1 MIKIAFCDDDMEV
14 LHQMNELL
22 DRYRVERNE
31 DITYAAFQSPFELLT
46 EIEKGIRPDILFLD
60 VVMPG
65 QNGMDVAKEIRQY
78 DTNMKI
84 IFLTSSPE
92 FAVESYSVGA
102 YFYQLKPIWEESFFR
117 LMDAV
122 LSGACTKAVIADCAL
137 LVTAGT
143 VGRLV
148 LLGTSGVLSHKGA
161 YGALFRVRCMVTE
174 HLAKVSLGALDER
187 STGAVKTVLNEDI
200 EKLELFLAHNLPEF
214 VAYLTGPVV
223 IFLYLLSVNAP
234 LALVSLIPLPL
245 AGIVMAVIFQRMKG
259 VLSDVNRSLVGFNSV
274 MIEYISGMRLIKAY
288 NMGRLAAPSR
298 SFPMP
303 LRRRTGSGTWS
314 HTRRL
319 RPMPPFCCWWSAE
332 WC

>member
-46 EIEKGIRPDILFLD
+46 EIEKGIIPDILFLD

-117 LMDAV
+117 LMDSVLAECEKKKKNSLILRSKDGITRIDLQQLEYCEVLGRKLLFHLENGAV
-122 LSGACTKAVIADCAL
+122 LES
-137 LVTAGT
+137 AG
-143 VGRLV
+143 
-148 LLGTSGVLSHKGA
+148 
-161 YGALFRVRCMVTE
+161 
-174 HLAKVSLGALDER
+174 SLD
-187 STGAVKTVLNEDI
+187 D
-200 EKLELFLAHNLPEF
+200 
-214 VAYLTGPVV
+214 
-223 IFLYLLSVNAP
+223 
-234 LALVSLIPLPL
+234 L
-245 AGIVMAVIFQRMKG
+245 AGQLMQYSNFFRPHRSF
-259 VLSDVNRSLVGFNSV
+259 LVN
-274 MIEYISGMRLIKAY
+274 MEYIQNIS
-288 NMGRLAAPSR
+288 SR
-298 SFPMP
+298 SIKMVND
-303 LRRRTGSGTWS
+303 
-314 HTRRL
+314 
-319 RPMPPFCCWWSAE
+319 AE
-332 WC
+332 IPIPHGKCSEIKNTYMEYAFNGEQAVL

>member
-22 DRYRVERNE
+22 DRYRGERNE

-122 LSGACTKAVIADCAL
+122 LAECEKKKKNSLILRSKDGITRIDLQQLEYCEVLGRKL
-137 LVTAGT
+137 L
-143 VGRLV
+143 
-148 LLGTSGVLSHKGA
+148 
-161 YGALFRVRCMVTE
+161 F
-174 HLAKVSLGALDER
+174 HLQN
-187 STGAVKTVLNEDI
+187 GAVMES
-200 EKLELFLAHNLPEF
+200 A
-214 VAYLTGPVV
+214 G
-223 IFLYLLSVNAP
+223 
-234 LALVSLIPLPL
+234 SLDDL
-245 AGIVMAVIFQRMKG
+245 AGQLMQYSNFFRPHRSF
-259 VLSDVNRSLVGFNSV
+259 LVN
-274 MIEYISGMRLIKAY
+274 MEYIQNIS
-288 NMGRLAAPSR
+288 SR
-298 SFPMP
+298 SIKMVND
-303 LRRRTGSGTWS
+303 
-314 HTRRL
+314 
-319 RPMPPFCCWWSAE
+319 AE
-332 WC
+332 IPIPHGKCSEIKNTYMEYAFNGEQAVL

>member
-22 DRYRVERNE
+22 DCYRVERNE

-60 VVMPG
+60 VVMPE

-122 LSGACTKAVIADCAL
+122 LVECEKKKKNSLILRSKDGITRIDLQQLEYCEVLGRKL
-137 LVTAGT
+137 L
-143 VGRLV
+143 
-148 LLGTSGVLSHKGA
+148 
-161 YGALFRVRCMVTE
+161 F
-174 HLAKVSLGALDER
+174 HLEN
-187 STGAVKTVLNEDI
+187 GAV
-200 EKLELFLAHNLPEF
+200 LESA
-214 VAYLTGPVV
+214 G
-223 IFLYLLSVNAP
+223 
-234 LALVSLIPLPL
+234 SLDDL
-245 AGIVMAVIFQRMKG
+245 AGQLMQYSNFFRPHRSF
-259 VLSDVNRSLVGFNSV
+259 LVN
-274 MIEYISGMRLIKAY
+274 MEYIQNIS
-288 NMGRLAAPSR
+288 SR
-298 SFPMP
+298 SIKMVND
-303 LRRRTGSGTWS
+303 
-314 HTRRL
+314 
-319 RPMPPFCCWWSAE
+319 AE
-332 WC
+332 IPIPHGKCSEIKNTYMEYAFNGEQAVL

>member
-1 MIKIAFCDDDMEV
+1 MIKIAFCDADMEV

-122 LSGACTKAVIADCAL
+122 LVECEKKKKNSLILRSKDGITRIDLQQLEYCEVLGRKL
-137 LVTAGT
+137 L
-143 VGRLV
+143 
-148 LLGTSGVLSHKGA
+148 
-161 YGALFRVRCMVTE
+161 F
-174 HLAKVSLGALDER
+174 HLEN
-187 STGAVKTVLNEDI
+187 GAV
-200 EKLELFLAHNLPEF
+200 LESA
-214 VAYLTGPVV
+214 G
-223 IFLYLLSVNAP
+223 
-234 LALVSLIPLPL
+234 SLDDL
-245 AGIVMAVIFQRMKG
+245 AGQLMQYSNFFRPHRSF
-259 VLSDVNRSLVGFNSV
+259 LVN
-274 MIEYISGMRLIKAY
+274 MEYIQNIS
-288 NMGRLAAPSR
+288 SR
-298 SFPMP
+298 SIKMVND
-303 LRRRTGSGTWS
+303 
-314 HTRRL
+314 
-319 RPMPPFCCWWSAE
+319 AE
-332 WC
+332 IPIPHGKCSEIKNTYMEYAFNGEQAVL

>member
-122 LSGACTKAVIADCAL
+122 LAECEKKKKNSLILRSKDGITRIDLQQLEYCEVLGRKL
-137 LVTAGT
+137 L
-143 VGRLV
+143 
-148 LLGTSGVLSHKGA
+148 
-161 YGALFRVRCMVTE
+161 F
-174 HLAKVSLGALDER
+174 HLEN
-187 STGAVKTVLNEDI
+187 GAV
-200 EKLELFLAHNLPEF
+200 LESA
-214 VAYLTGPVV
+214 G
-223 IFLYLLSVNAP
+223 
-234 LALVSLIPLPL
+234 SLDDL
-245 AGIVMAVIFQRMKG
+245 AGQLMQYSNFFRPHRSF
-259 VLSDVNRSLVGFNSV
+259 LVN
-274 MIEYISGMRLIKAY
+274 MEYIQNIS
-288 NMGRLAAPSR
+288 SR
-298 SFPMP
+298 SIKIVND
-303 LRRRTGSGTWS
+303 
-314 HTRRL
+314 
-319 RPMPPFCCWWSAE
+319 AE
-332 WC
+332 IPIPHGKCSEIKNTYMEYAFNGEQAVL

>member
-122 LSGACTKAVIADCAL
+122 LAGGEKKKKNSLILRSKDGITRIDLQQLEYCEVLGRKL
-137 LVTAGT
+137 L
-143 VGRLV
+143 
-148 LLGTSGVLSHKGA
+148 
-161 YGALFRVRCMVTE
+161 F
-174 HLAKVSLGALDER
+174 HLED
-187 STGAVKTVLNEDI
+187 GAV
-200 EKLELFLAHNLPEF
+200 LESA
-214 VAYLTGPVV
+214 G
-223 IFLYLLSVNAP
+223 
-234 LALVSLIPLPL
+234 SLDDL
-245 AGIVMAVIFQRMKG
+245 AGQLMQYSNFFRPHRSF
-259 VLSDVNRSLVGFNSV
+259 LVN
-274 MIEYISGMRLIKAY
+274 MEYIQNIS
-288 NMGRLAAPSR
+288 SR
-298 SFPMP
+298 SIKMVND
-303 LRRRTGSGTWS
+303 
-314 HTRRL
+314 
-319 RPMPPFCCWWSAE
+319 AE
-332 WC
+332 IPIPHGKCSEIKNTYMEYAFNGEQAVL

>member
-14 LHQMNELL
+14 LHQINELL

-122 LSGACTKAVIADCAL
+122 LAECEKKKKNSLILRSKDGITRIDLQQLEYCEVLGRKL
-137 LVTAGT
+137 L
-143 VGRLV
+143 
-148 LLGTSGVLSHKGA
+148 
-161 YGALFRVRCMVTE
+161 F
-174 HLAKVSLGALDER
+174 HLEN
-187 STGAVKTVLNEDI
+187 GAV
-200 EKLELFLAHNLPEF
+200 LESA
-214 VAYLTGPVV
+214 G
-223 IFLYLLSVNAP
+223 
-234 LALVSLIPLPL
+234 SLDDL
-245 AGIVMAVIFQRMKG
+245 AGQLMQHSNFFRPHRSF
-259 VLSDVNRSLVGFNSV
+259 LVN
-274 MIEYISGMRLIKAY
+274 MEYIQNIS
-288 NMGRLAAPSR
+288 SR
-298 SFPMP
+298 SIKMVND
-303 LRRRTGSGTWS
+303 
-314 HTRRL
+314 
-319 RPMPPFCCWWSAE
+319 AE
-332 WC
+332 IPIPHGKCSEIKNTYMEYAFNGEQAVL

>member
-122 LSGACTKAVIADCAL
+122 LAECEKKKKNSLILRSKDGITRIDLQQLEYCEVLGRKL
-137 LVTAGT
+137 L
-143 VGRLV
+143 
-148 LLGTSGVLSHKGA
+148 
-161 YGALFRVRCMVTE
+161 F
-174 HLAKVSLGALDER
+174 HLEN
-187 STGAVKTVLNEDI
+187 GAV
-200 EKLELFLAHNLPEF
+200 LESAGSLDDLAVQLMQYSNFFRPHRSFL
-214 VAYLTGPVV
+214 
-223 IFLYLLSVNAP
+223 VN
-234 LALVSLIPLPL
+234 
-245 AGIVMAVIFQRMKG
+245 M
-259 VLSDVNRSLVGFNSV
+259 
-274 MIEYISGMRLIKAY
+274 EYIQNIS
-288 NMGRLAAPSR
+288 SR
-298 SFPMP
+298 SIKMVNN
-303 LRRRTGSGTWS
+303 
-314 HTRRL
+314 
-319 RPMPPFCCWWSAE
+319 AE
-332 WC
+332 IPIPHGKCSEIKNTYMEYAFNGEQAVL

>member
-1 MIKIAFCDDDMEV
+1 MIKIACCDDDMEV

-122 LSGACTKAVIADCAL
+122 LVECEKKKKNSLILRSKDGITRIDLQQLEYCEVLGRKL
-137 LVTAGT
+137 L
-143 VGRLV
+143 
-148 LLGTSGVLSHKGA
+148 
-161 YGALFRVRCMVTE
+161 F
-174 HLAKVSLGALDER
+174 HLEN
-187 STGAVKTVLNEDI
+187 GAV
-200 EKLELFLAHNLPEF
+200 LESA
-214 VAYLTGPVV
+214 G
-223 IFLYLLSVNAP
+223 
-234 LALVSLIPLPL
+234 SLDDL
-245 AGIVMAVIFQRMKG
+245 AGQLMQYSNFFRPHRSF
-259 VLSDVNRSLVGFNSV
+259 LVN
-274 MIEYISGMRLIKAY
+274 MEYIQNIS
-288 NMGRLAAPSR
+288 SR
-298 SFPMP
+298 SIKMVND
-303 LRRRTGSGTWS
+303 
-314 HTRRL
+314 
-319 RPMPPFCCWWSAE
+319 AE
-332 WC
+332 IPIPHGKCSEIKNTYMEYAFNGEQAVL

>member
-122 LSGACTKAVIADCAL
+122 LAECEKKKKNSLILRSKDGITRIDLQQLEYCEVLGRKL
-137 LVTAGT
+137 L
-143 VGRLV
+143 
-148 LLGTSGVLSHKGA
+148 
-161 YGALFRVRCMVTE
+161 F
-174 HLAKVSLGALDER
+174 HLEN
-187 STGAVKTVLNEDI
+187 GAV
-200 EKLELFLAHNLPEF
+200 LESA
-214 VAYLTGPVV
+214 G
-223 IFLYLLSVNAP
+223 
-234 LALVSLIPLPL
+234 SLDDL
-245 AGIVMAVIFQRMKG
+245 AGQLMQDSNFFRPHRSF
-259 VLSDVNRSLVGFNSV
+259 LVN
-274 MIEYISGMRLIKAY
+274 MEYIQNIS
-288 NMGRLAAPSR
+288 SR
-298 SFPMP
+298 SIKMVND
-303 LRRRTGSGTWS
+303 
-314 HTRRL
+314 
-319 RPMPPFCCWWSAE
+319 AE
-332 WC
+332 IPIPHGKCSEIKNTYMEYAFNGEQAVL

>member
-122 LSGACTKAVIADCAL
+122 LAECEKKKKNRLILRSKDGITRINLQQLEYCEVLGRKL
-137 LVTAGT
+137 L
-143 VGRLV
+143 
-148 LLGTSGVLSHKGA
+148 
-161 YGALFRVRCMVTE
+161 F
-174 HLAKVSLGALDER
+174 HLEN
-187 STGAVKTVLNEDI
+187 GAV
-200 EKLELFLAHNLPEF
+200 LESA
-214 VAYLTGPVV
+214 G
-223 IFLYLLSVNAP
+223 
-234 LALVSLIPLPL
+234 SLDDL
-245 AGIVMAVIFQRMKG
+245 AGQLMQYSNFFRPHRSF
-259 VLSDVNRSLVGFNSV
+259 LVN
-274 MIEYISGMRLIKAY
+274 MEYIQNIS
-288 NMGRLAAPSR
+288 SR
-298 SFPMP
+298 SIKMVND
-303 LRRRTGSGTWS
+303 
-314 HTRRL
+314 
-319 RPMPPFCCWWSAE
+319 AE
-332 WC
+332 IPIPHGKCSEIKNTYMEYAFNGEQAVL

>member
-46 EIEKGIRPDILFLD
+46 EIEKGIRPDILLLD

-122 LSGACTKAVIADCAL
+122 LAECEKKKKNRLILRSKDGITRIDLQQLEYCEVLGRKL
-137 LVTAGT
+137 L
-143 VGRLV
+143 
-148 LLGTSGVLSHKGA
+148 
-161 YGALFRVRCMVTE
+161 F
-174 HLAKVSLGALDER
+174 HLEN
-187 STGAVKTVLNEDI
+187 GAV
-200 EKLELFLAHNLPEF
+200 LESA
-214 VAYLTGPVV
+214 G
-223 IFLYLLSVNAP
+223 
-234 LALVSLIPLPL
+234 SLDDL
-245 AGIVMAVIFQRMKG
+245 AGQLMQYSNFFRPHRSF
-259 VLSDVNRSLVGFNSV
+259 LVN
-274 MIEYISGMRLIKAY
+274 MEYIQNIS
-288 NMGRLAAPSR
+288 SR
-298 SFPMP
+298 SIKMVND
-303 LRRRTGSGTWS
+303 
-314 HTRRL
+314 
-319 RPMPPFCCWWSAE
+319 AE
-332 WC
+332 IPIPHGKCSEIKNTYMEYAFNGEQAVL

>member
-65 QNGMDVAKEIRQY
+65 QNGMDVAKEIRHY

-122 LSGACTKAVIADCAL
+122 LAECEKKKKNSLILRSKDGITRIDLQQLEYCEVLGRKL
-137 LVTAGT
+137 L
-143 VGRLV
+143 
-148 LLGTSGVLSHKGA
+148 
-161 YGALFRVRCMVTE
+161 F
-174 HLAKVSLGALDER
+174 HLED
-187 STGAVKTVLNEDI
+187 GAV
-200 EKLELFLAHNLPEF
+200 LESA
-214 VAYLTGPVV
+214 G
-223 IFLYLLSVNAP
+223 
-234 LALVSLIPLPL
+234 SLDDL
-245 AGIVMAVIFQRMKG
+245 AGQLMQYSNFFRPHRSF
-259 VLSDVNRSLVGFNSV
+259 LVN
-274 MIEYISGMRLIKAY
+274 MEYIQNIS
-288 NMGRLAAPSR
+288 SR
-298 SFPMP
+298 SIKMVND
-303 LRRRTGSGTWS
+303 
-314 HTRRL
+314 
-319 RPMPPFCCWWSAE
+319 AE
-332 WC
+332 IPIPHGKCSEIKNTYMEYAFNGEQAVL

>member
-117 LMDAV
+117 LMDSVLAECEKKKKNSLILRSKDGITRIDLQQLEYCEVLGRKLLFHLENGAV
-122 LSGACTKAVIADCAL
+122 LEGAGSLDD
-137 LVTAGT
+137 LVGQ
-143 VGRLV
+143 LMQY
-148 LLGTSGVLSHKGA
+148 SNF
-161 YGALFRVRCMVTE
+161 FR
-174 HLAKVSLGALDER
+174 
-187 STGAVKTVLNEDI
+187 
-200 EKLELFLAHNLPEF
+200 P
-214 VAYLTGPVV
+214 
-223 IFLYLLSVNAP
+223 
-234 LALVSLIPLPL
+234 
-245 AGIVMAVIFQRMKG
+245 
-259 VLSDVNRSLVGFNSV
+259 NRSFLVN
-274 MIEYISGMRLIKAY
+274 MEYIQNIS
-288 NMGRLAAPSR
+288 SR
-298 SFPMP
+298 SIKMVND
-303 LRRRTGSGTWS
+303 
-314 HTRRL
+314 
-319 RPMPPFCCWWSAE
+319 AE
-332 WC
+332 IPIPHGKCSEIKNTYMEYAFNGEQAVL

>member
-46 EIEKGIRPDILFLD
+46 KIEKGIRPDILFLD

-102 YFYQLKPIWEESFFR
+102 YFYQLNPIWEERFFR

-122 LSGACTKAVIADCAL
+122 LAEWEKKKKNSLILRSKDGITRIDLQQLEYCEVLGRKL
-137 LVTAGT
+137 L
-143 VGRLV
+143 
-148 LLGTSGVLSHKGA
+148 
-161 YGALFRVRCMVTE
+161 F
-174 HLAKVSLGALDER
+174 HLEN
-187 STGAVKTVLNEDI
+187 GAVMES
-200 EKLELFLAHNLPEF
+200 A
-214 VAYLTGPVV
+214 G
-223 IFLYLLSVNAP
+223 
-234 LALVSLIPLPL
+234 SLDDL
-245 AGIVMAVIFQRMKG
+245 AGQLMQYSNFFRPHRSF
-259 VLSDVNRSLVGFNSV
+259 LVN
-274 MIEYISGMRLIKAY
+274 MEYIQNIS
-288 NMGRLAAPSR
+288 SR
-298 SFPMP
+298 SIKMVND
-303 LRRRTGSGTWS
+303 
-314 HTRRL
+314 
-319 RPMPPFCCWWSAE
+319 AE
-332 WC
+332 IPIPHGKCSEIKNTYMEYAFNGEQAVL

>member
-102 YFYQLKPIWEESFFR
+102 YFYQLKPIWEGSFFR

-122 LSGACTKAVIADCAL
+122 LAECEKKKKNSLILRSKDGITRIDLQQLEYCEVLGRKL
-137 LVTAGT
+137 L
-143 VGRLV
+143 
-148 LLGTSGVLSHKGA
+148 
-161 YGALFRVRCMVTE
+161 F
-174 HLAKVSLGALDER
+174 HLEN
-187 STGAVKTVLNEDI
+187 GAV
-200 EKLELFLAHNLPEF
+200 LESA
-214 VAYLTGPVV
+214 G
-223 IFLYLLSVNAP
+223 
-234 LALVSLIPLPL
+234 SLDDL
-245 AGIVMAVIFQRMKG
+245 AGQLMQYSNFFRPHRSF
-259 VLSDVNRSLVGFNSV
+259 LVNMEYIQNISSRSIKMVNDAEIPIPHGKCSEIKNTY
-274 MIEYISGMRLIKAY
+274 IEYAFNGEQAVL
-288 NMGRLAAPSR
+288 
-298 SFPMP
+298 
-303 LRRRTGSGTWS
+303 
-314 HTRRL
+314 
-319 RPMPPFCCWWSAE
+319 
-332 WC
+332 

>member
-122 LSGACTKAVIADCAL
+122 LAECEKKKKNSLILRSKDGITRIDLQQLEYCEVLGRKL
-137 LVTAGT
+137 L
-143 VGRLV
+143 
-148 LLGTSGVLSHKGA
+148 
-161 YGALFRVRCMVTE
+161 F
-174 HLAKVSLGALDER
+174 HLEN
-187 STGAVKTVLNEDI
+187 GAV
-200 EKLELFLAHNLPEF
+200 LESA
-214 VAYLTGPVV
+214 G
-223 IFLYLLSVNAP
+223 
-234 LALVSLIPLPL
+234 SLDDL
-245 AGIVMAVIFQRMKG
+245 AGQLMQYSNFFRPHRSF
-259 VLSDVNRSLVGFNSV
+259 LVN
-274 MIEYISGMRLIKAY
+274 MEYIQNIS
-288 NMGRLAAPSR
+288 SR
-298 SFPMP
+298 SIKMVND
-303 LRRRTGSGTWS
+303 
-314 HTRRL
+314 
-319 RPMPPFCCWWSAE
+319 AE
-332 WC
+332 IPVPHGKCSEIKNTYMEYAFNGEQAVL

>member
-122 LSGACTKAVIADCAL
+122 LAECEKKKKNSLILRSKDGITRIDLQQLEYCEVLGRKL
-137 LVTAGT
+137 L
-143 VGRLV
+143 
-148 LLGTSGVLSHKGA
+148 
-161 YGALFRVRCMVTE
+161 F
-174 HLAKVSLGALDER
+174 HLED
-187 STGAVKTVLNEDI
+187 GAV
-200 EKLELFLAHNLPEF
+200 LESA
-214 VAYLTGPVV
+214 G
-223 IFLYLLSVNAP
+223 
-234 LALVSLIPLPL
+234 SLDDL
-245 AGIVMAVIFQRMKG
+245 AGQLMQYSNFFRPHRSF
-259 VLSDVNRSLVGFNSV
+259 LVN
-274 MIEYISGMRLIKAY
+274 MEYIQNIS
-288 NMGRLAAPSR
+288 SR
-298 SFPMP
+298 SIKMVNDADIPIPHGKCSEIKNTYMEYAFNGEQAV
-303 LRRRTGSGTWS
+303 L
-314 HTRRL
+314 
-319 RPMPPFCCWWSAE
+319 
-332 WC
+332 

>member
-22 DRYRVERNE
+22 DLYRVERNE

-122 LSGACTKAVIADCAL
+122 LAECEKKKKNSLILRSKDGITRIDLQQLEYCEVLGRKL
-137 LVTAGT
+137 L
-143 VGRLV
+143 
-148 LLGTSGVLSHKGA
+148 
-161 YGALFRVRCMVTE
+161 F
-174 HLAKVSLGALDER
+174 HLEN
-187 STGAVKTVLNEDI
+187 GAV
-200 EKLELFLAHNLPEF
+200 LESA
-214 VAYLTGPVV
+214 G
-223 IFLYLLSVNAP
+223 
-234 LALVSLIPLPL
+234 SLDDL
-245 AGIVMAVIFQRMKG
+245 AGQLMQHSNFFRPHRSF
-259 VLSDVNRSLVGFNSV
+259 LVN
-274 MIEYISGMRLIKAY
+274 MEYIQNIS
-288 NMGRLAAPSR
+288 SR
-298 SFPMP
+298 SIKMVND
-303 LRRRTGSGTWS
+303 
-314 HTRRL
+314 
-319 RPMPPFCCWWSAE
+319 AE
-332 WC
+332 IPIPHGKCSEIKNTYMEYAFNGEQAVL

>member
-78 DTNMKI
+78 DKNMKI

-122 LSGACTKAVIADCAL
+122 LAECEKKKKNSLILRSKDGITRIDLQQLEYCEVLGRKL
-137 LVTAGT
+137 L
-143 VGRLV
+143 
-148 LLGTSGVLSHKGA
+148 
-161 YGALFRVRCMVTE
+161 F
-174 HLAKVSLGALDER
+174 HLEN
-187 STGAVKTVLNEDI
+187 GAV
-200 EKLELFLAHNLPEF
+200 LESA
-214 VAYLTGPVV
+214 G
-223 IFLYLLSVNAP
+223 
-234 LALVSLIPLPL
+234 SLDDL
-245 AGIVMAVIFQRMKG
+245 AGQLMQYSNFFRPHRSF
-259 VLSDVNRSLVGFNSV
+259 LVN
-274 MIEYISGMRLIKAY
+274 MEYIQNIS
-288 NMGRLAAPSR
+288 SR
-298 SFPMP
+298 SIKMVND
-303 LRRRTGSGTWS
+303 
-314 HTRRL
+314 
-319 RPMPPFCCWWSAE
+319 AE
-332 WC
+332 IPIPHGKCSEIKNTYMEYAFNGEQAVL

>member
-1 MIKIAFCDDDMEV
+1 MIKIAFCGDDMEV

-122 LSGACTKAVIADCAL
+122 LAEREKKKKNSLILRSKDGITRIDLQQLEYCEVLGRKL
-137 LVTAGT
+137 L
-143 VGRLV
+143 
-148 LLGTSGVLSHKGA
+148 
-161 YGALFRVRCMVTE
+161 F
-174 HLAKVSLGALDER
+174 HLEN
-187 STGAVKTVLNEDI
+187 GAV
-200 EKLELFLAHNLPEF
+200 LESA
-214 VAYLTGPVV
+214 G
-223 IFLYLLSVNAP
+223 
-234 LALVSLIPLPL
+234 SLDDL
-245 AGIVMAVIFQRMKG
+245 AGQLMQYSNFFRPHRSF
-259 VLSDVNRSLVGFNSV
+259 LVNMEYIQNISSRSIKMVNDAEIPIPHGKCSEIKNTY
-274 MIEYISGMRLIKAY
+274 IEYAFNGEQAVL
-288 NMGRLAAPSR
+288 
-298 SFPMP
+298 
-303 LRRRTGSGTWS
+303 
-314 HTRRL
+314 
-319 RPMPPFCCWWSAE
+319 
-332 WC
+332 

>member
-31 DITYAAFQSPFELLT
+31 DITYVAFQSPFELLT

-78 DTNMKI
+78 HTNMKI

-122 LSGACTKAVIADCAL
+122 LAECEKKKKNSLILRSKDGITRIDLQQLEYCEVLGRKL
-137 LVTAGT
+137 L
-143 VGRLV
+143 
-148 LLGTSGVLSHKGA
+148 
-161 YGALFRVRCMVTE
+161 F
-174 HLAKVSLGALDER
+174 HLEN
-187 STGAVKTVLNEDI
+187 GAV
-200 EKLELFLAHNLPEF
+200 LESA
-214 VAYLTGPVV
+214 G
-223 IFLYLLSVNAP
+223 
-234 LALVSLIPLPL
+234 SLDDL
-245 AGIVMAVIFQRMKG
+245 AGQLMQYSNFFRPHRSF
-259 VLSDVNRSLVGFNSV
+259 LVN
-274 MIEYISGMRLIKAY
+274 MEYIQNIS
-288 NMGRLAAPSR
+288 SR
-298 SFPMP
+298 SIKMVND
-303 LRRRTGSGTWS
+303 
-314 HTRRL
+314 
-319 RPMPPFCCWWSAE
+319 AE
-332 WC
+332 IPIPHGKCSEIKNTYMEYAFNGEQAVL

>member
-14 LHQMNELL
+14 LHQINELL

-31 DITYAAFQSPFELLT
+31 DITYAAFQSPIELLT

-122 LSGACTKAVIADCAL
+122 LAECEKKKKNSLILRSKDGITRIDLQQLEYCEVLGRKL
-137 LVTAGT
+137 L
-143 VGRLV
+143 
-148 LLGTSGVLSHKGA
+148 
-161 YGALFRVRCMVTE
+161 F
-174 HLAKVSLGALDER
+174 HLEN
-187 STGAVKTVLNEDI
+187 GAV
-200 EKLELFLAHNLPEF
+200 LESA
-214 VAYLTGPVV
+214 G
-223 IFLYLLSVNAP
+223 
-234 LALVSLIPLPL
+234 SLDDL
-245 AGIVMAVIFQRMKG
+245 AGQLMQHSNFFRPHRSF
-259 VLSDVNRSLVGFNSV
+259 LVN
-274 MIEYISGMRLIKAY
+274 MEYIQNIS
-288 NMGRLAAPSR
+288 SR
-298 SFPMP
+298 SIKMVND
-303 LRRRTGSGTWS
+303 
-314 HTRRL
+314 
-319 RPMPPFCCWWSAE
+319 AE
-332 WC
+332 IPIPHGKCSEIKNTYMEYAFNGEQAVL

>member
-65 QNGMDVAKEIRQY
+65 QNGMAVAKEIRQY

-117 LMDAV
+117 LMDSVLAECEKKKKNSLILRSKDGITRIDLQQLEYCEVLGRKLLFHLENGAV
-122 LSGACTKAVIADCAL
+122 LES
-137 LVTAGT
+137 AG
-143 VGRLV
+143 
-148 LLGTSGVLSHKGA
+148 
-161 YGALFRVRCMVTE
+161 
-174 HLAKVSLGALDER
+174 SLD
-187 STGAVKTVLNEDI
+187 D
-200 EKLELFLAHNLPEF
+200 
-214 VAYLTGPVV
+214 
-223 IFLYLLSVNAP
+223 
-234 LALVSLIPLPL
+234 L
-245 AGIVMAVIFQRMKG
+245 AGQLMQYSNFFRPHRSF
-259 VLSDVNRSLVGFNSV
+259 LVN
-274 MIEYISGMRLIKAY
+274 MEYIQNIS
-288 NMGRLAAPSR
+288 SR
-298 SFPMP
+298 SIKMVND
-303 LRRRTGSGTWS
+303 
-314 HTRRL
+314 
-319 RPMPPFCCWWSAE
+319 AE
-332 WC
+332 IPIPHGKCSEIKNTYMEYAFNGEQAVL

>member
-117 LMDAV
+117 LMDSVLAECEKKKKKKKNSLILRSKDGITRIDLQQLEYCEVLGRKLLFHLENGAV
-122 LSGACTKAVIADCAL
+122 LES
-137 LVTAGT
+137 AG
-143 VGRLV
+143 
-148 LLGTSGVLSHKGA
+148 
-161 YGALFRVRCMVTE
+161 
-174 HLAKVSLGALDER
+174 SLD
-187 STGAVKTVLNEDI
+187 D
-200 EKLELFLAHNLPEF
+200 
-214 VAYLTGPVV
+214 
-223 IFLYLLSVNAP
+223 
-234 LALVSLIPLPL
+234 L
-245 AGIVMAVIFQRMKG
+245 AGQLMQYSNFFRPHRSFLVNMEYIQNI
-259 VLSDVNRSLVGFNSV
+259 SNRSIKMVNDAEIPVPHGKCSEIKNTYMEYAFNGEQAV
-274 MIEYISGMRLIKAY
+274 L
-288 NMGRLAAPSR
+288 
-298 SFPMP
+298 
-303 LRRRTGSGTWS
+303 
-314 HTRRL
+314 
-319 RPMPPFCCWWSAE
+319 
-332 WC
+332 

>member
-22 DRYRVERNE
+22 DRYQVERNE

-92 FAVESYSVGA
+92 FAVESYTVGA

-122 LSGACTKAVIADCAL
+122 LAECEKKKKNSLILRSKDGITRIDLQQLEYCEVLGRKL
-137 LVTAGT
+137 L
-143 VGRLV
+143 
-148 LLGTSGVLSHKGA
+148 
-161 YGALFRVRCMVTE
+161 F
-174 HLAKVSLGALDER
+174 HLEN
-187 STGAVKTVLNEDI
+187 GAV
-200 EKLELFLAHNLPEF
+200 LESA
-214 VAYLTGPVV
+214 G
-223 IFLYLLSVNAP
+223 
-234 LALVSLIPLPL
+234 SLDDL
-245 AGIVMAVIFQRMKG
+245 AGQLMQYSNFFRPHRSF
-259 VLSDVNRSLVGFNSV
+259 LVN
-274 MIEYISGMRLIKAY
+274 MEYIQNIS
-288 NMGRLAAPSR
+288 SR
-298 SFPMP
+298 SIKMVNE
-303 LRRRTGSGTWS
+303 
-314 HTRRL
+314 
-319 RPMPPFCCWWSAE
+319 AE
-332 WC
+332 IPIPHGKCSEIKNTYMEYAFNGEQAVL

>member
-122 LSGACTKAVIADCAL
+122 LAECEKKKKNSLILRSKDGITRIDLQQLEYCEVLGRKL
-137 LVTAGT
+137 L
-143 VGRLV
+143 
-148 LLGTSGVLSHKGA
+148 
-161 YGALFRVRCMVTE
+161 F
-174 HLAKVSLGALDER
+174 HLEN
-187 STGAVKTVLNEDI
+187 GAV
-200 EKLELFLAHNLPEF
+200 LE
-214 VAYLTGPVV
+214 
-223 IFLYLLSVNAP
+223 SVG
-234 LALVSLIPLPL
+234 SLDDL
-245 AGIVMAVIFQRMKG
+245 AGQLMQYSNFFRPHRSF
-259 VLSDVNRSLVGFNSV
+259 LVN
-274 MIEYISGMRLIKAY
+274 MEYIQNIS
-288 NMGRLAAPSR
+288 SR
-298 SFPMP
+298 SIKMVND
-303 LRRRTGSGTWS
+303 
-314 HTRRL
+314 
-319 RPMPPFCCWWSAE
+319 AE
-332 WC
+332 IPIPHGKCSEIKNTYMEYAFNGEQAVL